1 MDASSFPGVPLWQ
14 TTFPLMLPVK
24 RSATYRLS
32 SVSEQAQFVDQ
43 MLWALFQDLGDRLE
57 EMERLA
63 DALRAS
69 DSLEVDLVLRLGPRE
84 RWRAPLRVTGVSR
97 AKLHPSVAE
106 WAEYAPE
113 SES

>member
-1 MDASSFPGVPLWQ
+1 MDASSFPGFPMWQAPL
-14 TTFPLMLPVK
+14 PLTLPVK

-32 SVSEQAQFVDQ
+32 SVSEQAQSVDQ
-43 MLWALFQDLGDRLE
+43 RLWALLQDLGPRLE
-57 EMERLA
+57 EMERLG
-63 DALRAS
+63 DELRAS
-69 DSLEVDLVLRLGPRE
+69 VGLEVDLVLKLAPKE

-113 SES
+113 SEP